1 MKDNLQQIST
11 QINDKS
17 EKNNFSTKPNVIAVT
32 KYVTIER
39 AKEAYEAG
47 IRHFGENRLEGFFQK
62 KEALPSDA
70 VIHFIGSLQSR
81 KVKDV
86 IKRRRLFPCF
96 RSIELSQRN

>member
-1 MKDNLQQIST
+1 MRVKDNLQQIST

-47 IRHFGENRLEGFFQK
+47 IRHFGENRLEGFFS
-62 KEALPSDA
+62 KE
-70 VIHFIGSLQSR
+70 
-81 KVKDV
+81 
-86 IKRRRLFPCF
+86 
-96 RSIELSQRN
+96 RSITIRCGDSFYRIITISKS

>member
-17 EKNNFSTKPNVIAVT
+17 KKNNFSTKPNVIAVT

-47 IRHFGENRLEGFFQK
+47 IRHLVRIDWKAFFKRK
-62 KEALPSDA
+62 K
-70 VIHFIGSLQSR
+70 HYHQMR
-81 KVKDV
+81 
-86 IKRRRLFPCF
+86 
-96 RSIELSQRN
+96 

>member
-17 EKNNFSTKPNVIAVT
+17 EKNKVSDKPNVIAVT

-47 IRHFGENRLEGFFQK
+47 IRHFGENRLEAQK
-62 KEALPSDA
+62 KKHYHADKG
-70 VIHFIGSLQSR
+70 VISFIGSLQ
-81 KVKDV
+81 
-86 IKRRRLFPCF
+86 L
-96 RSIELSQRN
+96 

>member
-70 VIHFIGSLQSR
+70 VIDPRMAASNTYA
-81 KVKDV
+81 V
-86 IKRRRLFPCF
+86 IPTILLIIPTIIIC
-96 RSIELSQRN
+96 QDN

>member
-47 IRHFGENRLEGFFQK
+47 IRHFGENRLKAFS
-62 KEALPSDA
+62 KE
-70 VIHFIGSLQSR
+70 
-81 KVKDV
+81 
-86 IKRRRLFPCF
+86 
-96 RSIELSQRN
+96 RSITIRCGDPFYRIITISKS